1 MTRGNEAGGRVV
13 CAGLLVADT
22 FVPAVPQLPAA
33 GDLVEVAD
41 FVLDAGGC
49 AANTAITLAE
59 LGIDAAIV
67 AAVGA
72 DSTGRWLIET
82 LGDRGVET
90 AGVLTSAEHGTS
102 RTVILTVEGED
113 RRYLHAPGSNA
124 ALDAAAIE
132 RALPDAQFLVIGGY
146 LALPGI
152 DADDLAQVLQ
162 TARSA
167 GTRTLLDVVIP
178 RGQSEPAAPLRQ
190 VLPHVDVFMPNRDEA
205 AALVWVNDPVEQ
217 ASALLEWGCG
227 AVVVTCGADGAVY
240 ADADRVL
247 RVRPYDIELVDG
259 SGAGDAFTAGLVT
272 GMLEGWPIEE
282 TLRFASAVG
291 ASACR
296 GLGCTTTLFT
306 REEALAAAPDVH
318 LVELA
323 HPAR

>member
-1 MTRGNEAGGRVV
+1 MTSGNEARQRVV

-22 FVPAVPQLPAA
+22 FVPPVAQLPAP
-33 GDLVEVAD
+33 GDLIEVAD

-59 LGIDAAIV
+59 LGVDAAIV

-72 DSTGRWLIET
+72 DSSGRWLIDT
-82 LGDRGVET
+82 LQERGVET
-90 AGVLTSAEHGTS
+90 SGVLTSAEHGTS

-113 RRYLHAPGSNA
+113 RRYLHAPGANA
-124 ALDAAAIE
+124 ALDAVALE
-132 RALPDAQFLVIGGY
+132 RALPGAQILVVGGY

-152 DADDLAQVLQ
+152 RSDELARVLAK
-162 TARSA
+162 ARAA

-178 RGQSEPAAPLRQ
+178 RGLSEPAAALRP
-190 VLPHVDVFMPNRDEA
+190 VLPHVDLFMPNRDEA
-205 AALVWVNDPVEQ
+205 AMLVWTQDPVEQ
-217 ASALLEWGCG
+217 AAVLVDWGC
-227 AVVVTCGADGAVY
+227 ASVVVTCGSDGAVY
-240 ADADRVL
+240 ADAERVL

-272 GMLEGWPIEE
+272 GMVEGWPIEQS
-282 TLRFASAVG
+282 LRFASAVG

-306 REEALAAAPDVH
+306 RDEALAAAPDVH

-323 HPAR
+323 RPQS